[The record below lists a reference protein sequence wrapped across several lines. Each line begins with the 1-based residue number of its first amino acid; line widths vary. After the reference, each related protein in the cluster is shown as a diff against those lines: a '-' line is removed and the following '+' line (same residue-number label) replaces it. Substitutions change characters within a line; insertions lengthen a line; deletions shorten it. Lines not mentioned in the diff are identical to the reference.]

1 MATKR
6 TNLERELREAVREN
20 GGGSPASKFLIDI
33 CVGYGYAHF
42 KLVNDIE
49 KLDSAV
55 ENVGTEIDF
64 VPRVAEAIKHLPVV
78 SENYYLSLVRLGLVK
93 QQEEL
98 PTETG
103 KAAAVCED
111 DALAM
116 LQKKVA
122 GK

>member
-1 MATKR
+1 MATKKA
-6 TNLERELREAVREN
+6 NLKKELMAAVEEN
-20 GGGSPASKFLIDI
+20 GGKTPASQFLIDI

-42 KLVNDIE
+42 KLVEDIE
-49 KLDSAV
+49 RLDSAV

-78 SENYYLSLVRLGLVK
+78 SECYYNSLVRLGLVAP
-93 QQEEL
+93 QAETQA
-98 PTETG
+98 ETG
-103 KAAAVCED
+103 GKGVSED

>member
-6 TNLERELREAVREN
+6 TILKRDLLAAVEEN
-20 GGGSPASKFLIDI
+20 GGKTPASQFLIDI

-42 KLVNDIE
+42 KLVEDIE

-78 SENYYLSLVRLGLVK
+78 SECYYNSLVRLGLVA
-93 QQEEL
+93 
-98 PTETG
+98 P
-103 KAAAVCED
+103 AAEPSAEPSSKAVCED

>member
-1 MATKR
+1 MATKK
-6 TNLERELREAVREN
+6 TNLKKELLAAVEEN
-20 GGGSPASKFLIDI
+20 GGGTPASPFLVDI

-42 KLVNDIE
+42 KLVEDIE
-49 KLDSAV
+49 RLDSAV

-78 SENYYLSLVRLGLVK
+78 SECYYNSLIRLGLVAP
-93 QQEEL
+93 QAETQA
-98 PTETG
+98 ETG
-103 KAAAVCED
+103 GKGVCED